1 MSNENEFVLR
11 LANEMI
17 QLIERERDKLRDEIT
32 RLNSELTSF
41 KPAFFIDPIEI
52 PLVYDANTIYC
63 TASNF
68 DGCTLQVYIKER
80 KEEEKREEEKEEKN
94 PIEPKEVYSPH
105 TILLKTD

>member
-1 MSNENEFVLR
+1 IGNENEFVLR

-17 QLIERERDKLRDEIT
+17 QMVERERDKLRDEIT

-68 DGCTLQVYIKER
+68 DGCTLQVYIKEKKER
-80 KEEEKREEEKEEKN
+80 EEEEKKERKEDN
-94 PIEPKEVYSPH
+94 PIEPKEVYS
-105 TILLKTD
+105 